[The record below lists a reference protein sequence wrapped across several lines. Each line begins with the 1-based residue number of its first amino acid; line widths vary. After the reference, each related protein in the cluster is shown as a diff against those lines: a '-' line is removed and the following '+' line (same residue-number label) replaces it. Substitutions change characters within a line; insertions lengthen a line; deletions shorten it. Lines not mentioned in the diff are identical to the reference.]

1 MSQGQF
7 LIEKHRFLYY
17 RRMKLPLIALFFEK
31 KKQNMLNYIYLIIY
45 RKKIITAL
53 KADTCA
59 TSVAKNQKWE
69 VKKWERLK

>member
-1 MSQGQF
+1 
-7 LIEKHRFLYY
+7 
-17 RRMKLPLIALFFEK
+17 
-31 KKQNMLNYIYLIIY
+31 MLNYIYLIIY

-69 VKKWERLK
+69 VKKWERILIQETKVLKKS